1 VIQPLFFN
9 GVRQPY
15 HYQQNGG
22 RQKKRITD
30 KIKGTDRDELQYIHI
45 DDLRLDH
52 WLVPPPV
59 ARPIYGVIGRE
70 LYFDYADVMVNKI
83 SVRSMIL

>member
-1 VIQPLFFN
+1 M
-9 GVRQPY
+9 
-15 HYQQNGG
+15 
-22 RQKKRITD
+22 
-30 KIKGTDRDELQYIHI
+30 

-83 SVRSMIL
+83 